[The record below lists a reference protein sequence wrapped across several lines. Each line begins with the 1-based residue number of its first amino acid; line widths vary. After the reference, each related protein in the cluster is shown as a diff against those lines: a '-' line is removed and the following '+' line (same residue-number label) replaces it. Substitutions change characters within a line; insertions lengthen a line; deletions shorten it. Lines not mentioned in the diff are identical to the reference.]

1 MFTDRNVSSML
12 PMFTQGSRRW
22 LIAKI
27 ALTVLFVSLGLGYVA
42 VHWEEFSELHRP
54 SGIAVLAVT
63 SAFACNLWLASWFN
77 AIVARKLD
85 ANISGLDS
93 FAISTV
99 TSAVNFVLPL
109 RAGAAM
115 RAIYMKR
122 QYNLPYSRFASTL
135 AAFYLANLLVA
146 AMAAMACVGI
156 VYRETAVFKADLF
169 LLLPSLLIAAG
180 AFMIWHRRQPT
191 RKGRHPVPWQD
202 FAGGF
207 SSILSDRRTAIY
219 ALIAVFLSMLVSTF
233 GWSVALR
240 DYAPDVSIAEA
251 ILIVVSQ
258 IIGGLVTVTAGSAGF
273 QELAGIYVGNRLG
286 ITIMELFAVLIW
298 TKVARM
304 LVSFVLS
311 VPSALLLRNR
321 LKTAPAALR

>member
-1 MFTDRNVSSML
+1 ML
-12 PMFTQGSRRW
+12 PVFPGGSRRW
-22 LIAKI
+22 FIVKI
-27 ALTVLFVSLGLGYVA
+27 ALTALFVFLGAAYLA
-42 VHWEEFSELHRP
+42 THWEEFSNLHRP
-54 SGIAVLAVT
+54 SGFAVLAVT
-63 SAFACNLWLASWFN
+63 SAFVCNLWLASWFN

-85 ANISGLDS
+85 ANIPGLDS

-115 RAIYMKR
+115 RALYMKR

-135 AAFYLANLLVA
+135 AIFYLANLLVA

-156 VYRETAVFKADLF
+156 VYRDTADFKADLF

-180 AFMIWHRRQPT
+180 AFLVWHRRQPT
-191 RKGRHPVPWQD
+191 RECSHASPWHD

-207 SSILSDRRTAIY
+207 SIILSDRRTALY
-219 ALIAVFLSMLVSTF
+219 ALVVVFLGMLVSTF
-233 GWSVALR
+233 GWTVALR

-286 ITIMELFAVLIW
+286 MTIVEIFAVLIW

-304 LVSFVLS
+304 LVAFLLS
-311 VPSALLLRNR
+311 VPSAVLLRNR
-321 LKTAPAALR
+321 LKSVPLRVS